1 MSTFRDLKAKG
12 SALRDSVLKG
22 SVFRG
27 PVLGDFALRN
37 RVLGNPVVRKLALLI
52 LGSGVSLAVMGA
64 AVTVPLGFL
73 AHAGSGDPTEIS
85 LDVLEQRSYVYA
97 ADGAVLAGLHGEIN
111 REPVTLDEVPAHLIN
126 AIIAV
131 EDQGFWVHDGVDV
144 RGAMRALAVNVDEG
158 DIAQG
163 GSTLTQQ
170 VVKLSLLG
178 NEQSLERKLKE
189 VVLAQRLEKELS
201 KEEILTRYI
210 NLAYFGNSAYGVQ
223 TAAETYFGVSA
234 DELDIGQSAL
244 LAGMIRNPSNTDP
257 VRNPEEAGQRR
268 SAALGQMH
276 ELGFITPEEQEWFD
290 AAPLPTEIQRVVPP
304 PDHYFVDEVQQQL
317 LHDDRFEVLGDT
329 YEERERAVFQGGLRI
344 QTTFNPTAQQQALA
358 ARDEVLPGENGLFT
372 AGTDPETGEERQ
384 GSGALISVDPA
395 TGAVRT
401 MVGGPGFERGV
412 EDATGQQF
420 NLATRNERQ
429 GGSTHKVWVLAS
441 LMEQGYSPQ
450 DLVNGIGPCSF
461 ANPGGEQDPYTV
473 PNYEGK
479 TGEVDTILAQT
490 LRSSNCSYM
499 RLAFIADHEN
509 VVDMAERLGIRSA
522 LRNEQDG
529 VDISLPLG
537 VKETTPL
544 EMASAYATL
553 ANDGVYNEPYYIES
567 IEGPDGRVIYR
578 HEPDPE
584 RAISTDAARLVTSV
598 LEQNTISGT
607 GTRAG
612 VPDQPT
618 AGKTGTTNNNSD
630 VWFVGYTPQL
640 ATAVWVGGLGSNE
653 PFRIEGASPS
663 SSRHPAQMFGTFMAA
678 YYEGREPVAFPDPP
692 DRPGGTYLQPDPAD
706 DLSGGSGRPGEDEED
721 EDEEEPERP
730 GPRPSWP
737 TFPTPSTGST
747 SSTETTP
754 PWPTLPTLP
763 TTEPPPTTDDPGG
776 GGGGGRP
783 RPGGETG

>member
-1 MSTFRDLKAKG
+1 MSTFRDFFGELP
-12 SALRDSVLKG
+12 LRDAVLRNTVLK
-22 SVFRG
+22 R
-27 PVLGDFALRN
+27 LT
-37 RVLGNPVVRKLALLI
+37 LLI
-52 LGSGVSLAVMGA
+52 LGSGVSLAVMSA
-64 AVTVPLGFL
+64 AVTVPVGFL
-73 AHAGSGDPTEIS
+73 ANAGSGDPTEIS
-85 LDVLEQRSYVYA
+85 LDALEQRSYVYG
-97 ADGAVLAGLHGEIN
+97 ADGSVLAGLHGEIN
-111 REPVTLDEVPAHLIN
+111 REPVTLDQVPDHLID
-126 AIIAV
+126 AIVAV

-144 RGAMRALAVNVDEG
+144 RGAVRALAVNVDEG

-178 NEQSLERKLKE
+178 NEQSLERKVKE
-189 VVLAQRLEKELS
+189 VVLAQRLEKDLS

-234 DELDIGQSAL
+234 SELDIGQSAL
-244 LAGMIRNPSNTDP
+244 LAGMIRNPRNTDP
-257 VRNPEEAGQRR
+257 VRYPEEARQRR
-268 SAALGQMH
+268 SAALAQMH
-276 ELGFITPEEQEWFD
+276 ELGFITADEQEWFN

-304 PDHYFVDEVQQQL
+304 ADDYFVDEVKQQL
-317 LHDDRFEVLGDT
+317 LRDDRFEVLGDT

-344 QTTFNPTAQQQALA
+344 HTTFNPGAQMQALA
-358 ARDEVLPGENGLFT
+358 ARDEVLPGENGVFI

-384 GSGALISVDPA
+384 GSGALISVDPE

-401 MVGGPGFERGV
+401 MVGGPGFERGI
-412 EDATGQQF
+412 EDASGQQF
-420 NLATRNERQ
+420 NLATDNERQ
-429 GGSTHKVWVLAS
+429 GGSTHKVFVLAS

-509 VVDMAERLGIRSA
+509 VVDMAERLGVRSS

-567 IEGPDGRVIYR
+567 IEGADGRVIYQ

-584 RAISTDAARLVTSV
+584 RVIPAEAARLVTSV

-607 GTRAG
+607 GTRAR

-618 AGKTGTTNNNSD
+618 AGKTGTTNRNSD
-630 VWFVGYTPQL
+630 VWFVGYTRHL

-653 PFRIEGASPS
+653 PIRIEGASPS
-663 SSRHPAQMFGTFMAA
+663 SSRHPARMFGIFMAA
-678 YYEGREPVAFPDPP
+678 YHEGLDPLAFTEPP
-692 DRPGGTYLQPDPAD
+692 DRSGGEYLRPDPSV
-706 DLSGGSGRPGEDEED
+706 DLSGGRPDEED
-721 EDEEEPERP
+721 EAEEKEEPEEEPDEP
-730 GPRPSWP
+730 GQPPNWP
-737 TFPTPSTGST
+737 TFPTSSPEPTP
-747 SSTETTP
+747 STETTF
-754 PWPTLPTLP
+754 PWPTLP
-763 TTEPPPTTDDPGG
+763 TTEPPTTTDDPGG
-776 GGGGGRP
+776 GGGGGGRP
-783 RPGGETG
+783 DPGGGTG